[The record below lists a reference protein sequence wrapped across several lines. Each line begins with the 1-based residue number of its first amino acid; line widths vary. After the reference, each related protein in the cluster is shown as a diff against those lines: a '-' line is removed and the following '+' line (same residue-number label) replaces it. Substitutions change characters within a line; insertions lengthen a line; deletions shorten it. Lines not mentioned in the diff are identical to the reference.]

1 MDIDELGKQI
11 QERNAK
17 DKNVFQNLI
26 QEAEND
32 IESNKKSIALNWIAL
47 VFSLISVILNVL
59 QITVQHQKDWMPV
72 LLIILLLVVAMCAA
86 IEIVKDKR
94 DNDSSR
100 RAIEEYKEQLA
111 KLK

>member
-86 IEIVKDKR
+86 IKIVKDKR